1 MNDFLS
7 FRKMI
12 TPLFIQV
19 IFWITVIIIVLSGLF
34 TMATGGSQGV
44 FTGLIMIV
52 LGPLFARIYCELLII
67 LFRIYDELVA
77 IRTGAPPSQQ
87 GFPVMPAAPQYVPP
101 PAPGQYPPP
110 PPPGQ
115 YPPAR

>member
-19 IFWITVIIIVLSGLF
+19 IFWLFVILVVISGIITMTQGGAMILAGLLAIIV
-34 TMATGGSQGV
+34 
-44 FTGLIMIV
+44 
-52 LGPLFARIYCELLII
+52 GPLIARIYCELLII

-77 IRTGAPPSQQ
+77 IRTGQPPSGQ
-87 GFPVMPAAPQYVPP
+87 GFPVMPPAGVPGAYVPPPAGQYVPP
-101 PAPGQYPPP
+101 PPAPP
-110 PPPGQ
+110 
-115 YPPAR
+115 RM